1 MTAFTIFQLA
11 IATALPPLASIALML
26 LDLKFCFSKRNYW
39 LWQTSVGVLFG
50 LIAIF
55 GTEFG
60 ILTVDA
66 TMNVRD
72 AAPLVA
78 GLIFGP
84 QAGIIAGVIGG
95 VERWFAALWGR
106 GMFTRLACSIAT
118 ILSGLYAAGVRT
130 FILEDEQPHAFVAML
145 VGFVDEVLHLL
156 LVLFTNLNSAQLA
169 FMIVKA
175 CSIPMV
181 LCVGLS
187 TGAAAFLVSCM
198 REDRLHRTR
207 DQVQVTESVQN
218 GMLVAVV
225 IAFALT
231 SGFTALLHNRMSE
244 ATTMSLLSNTIN
256 DVKLDIADATHD
268 RLERTVGS
276 HRTGGD
282 LPCRLRRRHREE
294 HEPQCG
300 WHGHEGRRGYCQ
312 PGQDAQQHV
321 VTGRRDHVQDA
332 QF

>member
-1 MTAFTIFQLA
+1 MTSFVIFQL
-11 IATALPPLASIALML
+11 ILATALPPLASVVL
-26 LDLKFCFSKRNYW
+26 LRTDQQFAFSRRNYW
-39 LWQTSVGVLFG
+39 LWQVSVGVVFG

-72 AAPLVA
+72 AAPLAA
-78 GLIFGP
+78 GLIFGAP
-84 QAGIIAGVIGG
+84 AGLIAGVIGG

-106 GMFTRLACSIAT
+106 GMFTRVACSLGT
-118 ILSGLYAAGVRT
+118 ILSGLYAAVVRRAV
-130 FILEDEQPHAFVAML
+130 LEDEMPSAFVGVL
-145 VGFVDEVLHLL
+145 VGFVDEVLHLT
-156 LVLFTNLNSAQLA
+156 LVLLTNLNMAQLA

-175 CSIPMV
+175 CAVPMV
-181 LCVGLS
+181 LCVGIS

-268 RLERTVGS
+268 RLERTG
-276 HRTGGD
+276 T
-282 LPCRLRRRHREE
+282 P
-294 HEPQCG
+294 
-300 WHGHEGRRGYCQ
+300 
-312 PGQDAQQHV
+312 
-321 VTGRRDHVQDA
+321 GRRDRRTRARSEMAFESRPHGAVCPGV
-332 QF
+332 